1 VGLASSRR
9 AQEEDPPVLDRDEV
23 EEAEMSVGVPLE
35 GPLVIE
41 VEVLEL
47 LACRDPGDADSHLV
61 ALDWRSATSR
71 SRKAANSSWHQ
82 S

>member
-1 VGLASSRR
+1 
-9 AQEEDPPVLDRDEV
+9 
-23 EEAEMSVGVPLE
+23 MSVGVPLE